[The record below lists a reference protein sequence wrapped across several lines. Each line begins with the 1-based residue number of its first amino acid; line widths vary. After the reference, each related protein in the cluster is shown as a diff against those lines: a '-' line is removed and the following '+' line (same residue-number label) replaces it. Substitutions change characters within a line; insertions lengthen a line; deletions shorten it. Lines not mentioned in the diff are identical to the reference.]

1 MQNWRTRELHRNV
14 RLPDST
20 TFIGRFISTLLDLTT
35 QAAAVLPRLQGHS
48 SLPVGFAV
56 IMIVLRSTHLISTRV
71 ASGLDVVEF
80 MTVARAIGADPVV
93 LLSALTF

>member
-1 MQNWRTRELHRNV
+1 M

-35 QAAAVLPRLQGHS
+35 QAAAVLQRLHRHS

-56 IMIVLRSTHLISTRV
+56 IMVVLRSTRLMKYEGGERRP
-71 ASGLDVVEF
+71 DVVEF
-80 MTVARAIGADPVV
+80 MTVARAIGADPVA
-93 LLSALTF
+93 LLSALI